1 MVTSDLARP
10 LVRVHNG
17 RMRCLVTGAAGFI
30 GSHLCEALTAEGHSV
45 RGVDS
50 FTDLYPRAC
59 KEENLASL
67 QRETRFE
74 LKEADLVEA
83 DCENLL
89 REVDWVFH
97 QAAHAGV
104 RQSWG
109 KKFRSYTEYN
119 VLATQRLLEACR
131 QKTLKKFLYASSSS
145 IYGEAELCQTS
156 EDAPPKPL
164 SPYGVSKLAGEHLC
178 YLYMRQFAVPTVA
191 LRYFTVY
198 GPRQRPDMAFHRFI
212 AALLDSQTLEIYGD
226 GEQTRDFTYVSDVV
240 KANLAATVSGQA
252 GGVYNIGG
260 GERASVNQVIQMLET
275 LAGRPAKVHSLQ
287 REAGDVRHTWADVSR
302 ARQEIGFS
310 PQVGLQEGLKRQF
323 DWQAGRKRDA
333 HR

>member
-1 MVTSDLARP
+1 MVRGP
-10 LVRVHNG
+10 GG

-30 GSHLCEALTAEGHSV
+30 GSHLSEALTAEGHFV
-45 RGVDS
+45 LGVDS
-50 FTDLYPRAC
+50 FKDPYPRAL

-67 QRETRFE
+67 RREPRFE
-74 LKEADLVEA
+74 LREADLVKT
-83 DCENLL
+83 DCRELL
-89 REVDWVFH
+89 QEIDWVFH
-97 QAAHAGV
+97 QAAQAGV

-109 KKFRSYTEYN
+109 REFRSYTEDN

-131 QKTLKKFLYASSSS
+131 ERMPKGFLYASSSS
-145 IYGEAELCQTS
+145 IYGETEVARTA
-156 EDAPPKPL
+156 EDAPPRPV

-178 YLYMRQFAVPTVA
+178 YLYLRQFGVPTVI

-212 AALLDSQTLEIYGD
+212 AALLDGETLEVYGD

-240 KANLAATVSGQA
+240 EANLAASTSGRI

-260 GERASVNQVIQMLET
+260 GERASLNQVLRMLEA
-275 LAGRPAKVHSLQ
+275 LAGRPANVRRLQ
-287 REAGDVRHTWADVSR
+287 REPGDVRHTWADASR

-310 PQVGLQEGLKRQF
+310 PRVGLREGLKRQF
-323 DWQAGRKRDA
+323 DWQAGRRRDA

>member
-1 MVTSDLARP
+1 
-10 LVRVHNG
+10 
-17 RMRCLVTGAAGFI
+17 
-30 GSHLCEALTAEGHSV
+30 
-45 RGVDS
+45 
-50 FTDLYPRAC
+50 
-59 KEENLASL
+59 
-67 QRETRFE
+67 
-74 LKEADLVEA
+74 
-83 DCENLL
+83 
-89 REVDWVFH
+89 
-97 QAAHAGV
+97 V

-109 KKFRSYTEYN
+109 EKFRSYTDYN

-131 QKTLKKFLYASSSS
+131 QKTPKKFLYASSSS
-145 IYGEAELCQTS
+145 IYGEAEISQTS

-198 GPRQRPDMAFHRFI
+198 GPRQRPDMAFNRFI
-212 AALLDSQTLEIYGD
+212 AALLDNRALEVYGD

-240 KANLAATVSGQA
+240 KANLSAAVSGQT
-252 GGVYNIGG
+252 GRVYNIGG
-260 GERASVNQVIQMLET
+260 GERASVNQVIQTLET
-275 LAGRPAKVHSLQ
+275 LAGRPAKVSSLQ

-302 ARQEIGFS
+302 AHQEIGFS

-323 DWQAGRKRDA
+323 DWQAGRKQDA